1 MFKTYYFSFKYDN
14 LYVLRIYWLLMNSQL
29 AKHTKVLILDD
40 QALAKGYMKYSLEEL
55 GFSDITYVDKI
66 NLALTT
72 LRNQRFDLIICSYNL
87 KHEQDGYYFYDEVK
101 TNGELPLSTAF
112 VFISADTNSDLVQS
126 IIELQPDDFL
136 AKPFTVKE
144 LDRRLSRVLTRKK
157 ALNDV
162 YLCIDKRQFIRAL
175 SEVELFLG
183 NPKHSEFFPLAL
195 KIKGEMLT
203 ACGNFQQA
211 KDFYSAILKVQT
223 FTWAQLGLVNSYLHL
238 NEDELAEKLVL
249 RLAFKPDSQLAAYDL
264 LTALQIKQNDFDT
277 ALECVMMATEI
288 SPRSIRRHKTV
299 LDLSR
304 ITHDYETQ
312 FEAAKKIVRFA
323 KNSIHDR
330 PENYLNVARAGID
343 YAMTT
348 EASDTDRLVKQA
360 KEYVR
365 QLKQAFPQ
373 ADVQEQ
379 MKVVNARIMYL
390 EDEKGNAL
398 ALLNKLDEDSWDNE
412 GVDALL
418 DKAKIFHDVGL
429 HERSQAVLQQI
440 EERCKDDPNQNQIF
454 LHYINQEKEE
464 KSAIKF
470 SSKDLNN
477 KAVRYFQKGDI
488 NNAMEVFTQ
497 AFAIMP
503 KNTSI
508 ALNLMQ
514 AISTQASKP
523 GVLSLPDPILKKCIK
538 TIENGKLNDLQQER
552 YHKIRTI
559 LDALE

>member
-1 MFKTYYFSFKYDN
+1 
-14 LYVLRIYWLLMNSQL
+14 MNSQL
-29 AKHTKVLILDD
+29 AKNTKVLIVDD

-55 GFSDITYVDKI
+55 GFGDITYVDKI

-72 LRNQRFDLIICSYNL
+72 IRSQRFDLIICSYNL
-87 KHEQDGYYFYDEVK
+87 KREQDGYYFYDEIK

-136 AKPFTVKE
+136 AKPFTVKD
-144 LDRRLSRVLTRKK
+144 LDRRLSRVLARKK
-157 ALNDV
+157 ALADV
-162 YLCIDKRQFIRAL
+162 YLCIDKQQYDRAL

-183 NPKHSEFFPLAL
+183 KPKESEFFPLAL

-211 KDFYSAILKVQT
+211 KDFYLAILKVQT

-288 SPRSIRRHKTV
+288 SPRSIRRHKTAM
-299 LDLSR
+299 DLSR

-323 KNSIHDR
+323 KNSIHDK
-330 PENYLNVARAGID
+330 PENYLNVARSGID

-348 EASDTDRLVKQA
+348 DASDTEKLIKQA

-365 QLKQAFPQ
+365 QLKQAFPK
-373 ADVQEQ
+373 AELQEQ
-379 MKVVNARIMYL
+379 MKVVNARLLYL
-390 EDEKGNAL
+390 QDEKDNAL
-398 ALLNKLDEDSWDNE
+398 ALLDKLDEDSWETE

-418 DKAKIFHDVGL
+418 DKAKIFHDLGL
-429 HERSQAVLQQI
+429 FERSQAILEQI
-440 EERCKDDPNQNQIF
+440 EDRYIDNPDQNKIF
-454 LHYINQEKEE
+454 LHYIKQEKHE
-464 KSAIKF
+464 KSTIKLN
-470 SSKDLNN
+470 SKELNN
-477 KAVRYFQKGDI
+477 TAVSYFQKGQID
-488 NNAMEVFTQ
+488 NAMEVFTQ
-497 AFAIMP
+497 AFTIMP
-503 KNTSI
+503 KNVSI

-514 AISTQASKP
+514 AISTKAIES
-523 GVLSLPDPILKKCIK
+523 GVSNVPDSMLKKCIN
-538 TIENGKLNDLQQER
+538 TVENSTLSEAQQER
-552 YHKIRTI
+552 YHKIRTT
-559 LDALE
+559 LDDLSH

>member
-1 MFKTYYFSFKYDN
+1 
-14 LYVLRIYWLLMNSQL
+14 MNSQL
-29 AKHTKVLILDD
+29 AKHTKVLIVDD

-55 GFSDITYVDKI
+55 GFSDITYVDKV

-72 LRNQRFDLIICSYNL
+72 LRNQRFNLIICSYNL
-87 KHEQDGYYFYDEVK
+87 KHEQDGYYFYDEIK

-136 AKPFTVKE
+136 AKPFTVRE

-162 YLCIDKRQFIRAL
+162 YMCIDKRQFIRAL
-175 SEVELFLG
+175 SELELFLG

-211 KDFYSAILKVQT
+211 KDFYLAILKVQT

-264 LTALQIKQNDFDT
+264 LTALQIKQNDFDS

-288 SPRSIRRHKTV
+288 SPRSIRRHQTV

-304 ITHDYETQ
+304 IAHDYETQ

-323 KNSIHDR
+323 KNSIHDK

-348 EASDTDRLVKQA
+348 EAYDTDRLIKQA

-365 QLKQAFPQ
+365 QLKQAFPK

-379 MKVVNARIMYL
+379 MKIVNARIMYL
-390 EDEKGNAL
+390 EDEKDNAL

-440 EERCKDDPNQNQIF
+440 EERCKDDPNQSQIF
-454 LHYINQEKEE
+454 LYYINQEKEE
-464 KSAIKF
+464 KSAIKL

-477 KAVRYFQKGDI
+477 TAVEHFQKGDI
-488 NNAMEVFTQ
+488 DNAVEVFNK
-497 AFAIMP
+497 AFIIMP

-514 AISTQASKP
+514 AISSQAANL
-523 GVLSLPDPILKKCIK
+523 GAVNLSDPVLKKCIK
-538 TIENGKLNDLQQER
+538 TIENNKLNDLQQER

-559 LDALE
+559 LDTLE